1 MTRFV
6 MVDGIFE
13 SFAINPDWVTHI
25 EDGGVSQKH
34 SRSMVRVWIG
44 NEYGEDSQQ
53 SKVMVLGT
61 LPEIVAL
68 LNGEG

>member
-1 MTRFV
+1 MARFV
-6 MVDGIFE
+6 MVQGIFG
-13 SFAINPDWVTHI
+13 SFAINPEWVTHI

-34 SRSMVRVWIG
+34 QRPTVLVWIG

-68 LNGEG
+68 LNGED